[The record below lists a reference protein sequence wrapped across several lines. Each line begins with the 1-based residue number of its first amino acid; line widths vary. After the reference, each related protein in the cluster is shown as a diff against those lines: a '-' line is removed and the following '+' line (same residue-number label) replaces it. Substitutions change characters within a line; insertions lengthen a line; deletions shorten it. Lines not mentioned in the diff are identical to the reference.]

1 VNHPLRGIEVE
12 TLTSEWLKGPTLRP
26 RSGLPGI
33 ARRTDDGAL
42 TRSDSIELLATRYPV
57 IRRLVGA
64 SSFLVTARR
73 FILSEPPGAPVPRS
87 YGDSFPRFIRS
98 LSNAAYIEFVADI
111 AELEMARQKAKY
123 AVHAQL
129 LDAPALSSLP
139 AERLWEMRIF
149 LHPSVCL
156 VQSLFPIV
164 TIWEANRTDHGD
176 GMIERWMAEAAIVA
190 RPFLKVEVRRLSSGG
205 YAFLSG
211 LSEGKTVATAVE
223 IATEASPRFDVVS
236 CLMLLDDAR
245 VVVGIQE
252 AV

>member
-1 VNHPLRGIEVE
+1 
-12 TLTSEWLKGPTLRP
+12 
-26 RSGLPGI
+26 
-33 ARRTDDGAL
+33 
-42 TRSDSIELLATRYPV
+42 
-57 IRRLVGA
+57 
-64 SSFLVTARR
+64 
-73 FILSEPPGAPVPRS
+73 
-87 YGDSFPRFIRS
+87 
-98 LSNAAYIEFVADI
+98 
-111 AELEMARQKAKY
+111 
-123 AVHAQL
+123 
-129 LDAPALSSLP
+129 
-139 AERLWEMRIF
+139 
-149 LHPSVCL
+149 
-156 VQSLFPIV
+156 V